1 MRAEQ
6 RPEWALNLSVELK
19 SWIPEHGYSASTELA
34 DELSIPRGSWGHI
47 YHGGAILAGGGRG
60 RQFDGR
66 IFYARINLWTELT
79 AADPRNIPDQ
89 LIKLPKGGIAFK
101 KRNLSEEDYQKWLE
115 SSEAMELLAKKNERF
130 QREAIVMEPFHSPQP
145 TPKETVGSF
154 LGSVV
159 DGLIERGSDQIARLI
174 LERQTDF
181 IEPQLS
187 KLEYRI
193 TSLESAIVRLVM
205 QASETPRPVRSRTPR
220 AISDDIGQLAKTL
233 GGLLEKYKSGT
244 SEERNNL
251 MQAYGKDL
259 LELDVLVHTLTRRP
273 NEREERL
280 NLTRDTKNL

>member
-6 RPEWALNLSVELK
+6 RPEWALNLSAELK
-19 SWIPEHGYSASTELA
+19 SWIPAHGYSASTELA
-34 DELSIPRGSWGHI
+34 DELSIPRGTWSHI
-47 YHGGAILAGGGRG
+47 YQGSAILAGGGRG

-66 IFYARINLWTELT
+66 IFYARINLWTELA

-89 LIKLPKGGIAFK
+89 LIKLPKGGIASK

-115 SSEAMELLAKKNERF
+115 SSEANELLAKKNERF
-130 QREAIVMEPFHSPQP
+130 QREAIVMEPFHSSQP

-154 LGSVV
+154 LGPVV
-159 DGLIERGSDQIARLI
+159 DGLIERGSDQIARFI

-181 IEPQLS
+181 IGPQLS
-187 KLEYRI
+187 ELEHRI

-251 MQAYGKDL
+251 MEAHGKDL

-273 NEREERL
+273 NDREERL
-280 NLTRDTKNL
+280 SLTRDTNL